1 MSQYVALSDKLNH
14 IIAPT
19 NMQDWIDLTEARLC
33 IGVGMRGQEWRIS
46 HYCCHTWFYS
56 SICIVV
62 RYDRIP
68 IAPGAFQDLHDS
80 ERV

>member
-14 IIAPT
+14 ILAPT
-19 NMQDWIDLTEARLC
+19 NMQEWVDLAEARLC
-33 IGVGMRGQEWRIS
+33 IWVGMRGTRVLIGQEWRIS

-62 RYDRIP
+62 RYN
-68 IAPGAFQDLHDS
+68 
-80 ERV
+80 